1 MNTMAKIKK
10 IVTSCKR
17 FDKKQII
24 RNLTKNRSLNKRTT
38 GLNGNRRQTTPLGCL
53 PPVFFFSSHPAGH
66 WRQESSVFVKP
77 KEQNLSCSG
86 YAMA

>member
-10 IVTSCKR
+10 TVTSCKR

-38 GLNGNRRQTTPLGCL
+38 RHKRKQEANNPIGMFTSCL
-53 PPVFFFSSHPAGH
+53 FL
-66 WRQESSVFVKP
+66 FVAPHRALAPRIKRFR
-77 KEQNLSCSG
+77 
-86 YAMA
+86 